1 MHDILLCFKFIT
13 VLSASTILVI
23 HFAPTQWP
31 VFFQLDILLECASK
45 NEEVLAKAQS
55 AIAIVKAKNKELV
68 KVSFRVELC

>member
-1 MHDILLCFKFIT
+1 MHDIILCFKFIT
-13 VLSASTILVI
+13 VLSASTIFVI
-23 HFAPTQWP
+23 YFAPTQWP

-55 AIAIVKAKNKELV
+55 AIVKAKNKELV